1 MAETA
6 AELSTRLQVAVAPGV
21 RGRLL
26 DKGLARGLIW
36 RDGAL
41 PEGAPEF
48 SESLSEDLLDYAHA
62 VLALTLRLRA
72 SREGDPRLLD
82 RGFLVAGEA
91 IEAAVH
97 RGEDR
102 IDRGFHRVTAAVAFH
117 LGRYA
122 ARAFSMLP
130 AATEAQNL
138 APTEAA
144 LVQLLRRR
152 LDELHKAFSEWL
164 LDPANAD
171 GAVATRLQEDE
182 DFAQTDAVDS
192 VLTSSFMRG
201 LALFD
206 HALATGDSE
215 VANEARRRLLTTA
228 DAARDLN
235 AVSHWWTARLAAHL
249 VDELWSMSL
258 HQQVPELP
266 PRHDDQA
273 RWHDI
278 RRGYIQR
285 LRRGT
290 RAVIELWPSQLAA
303 AKRAQDPTDDLV
315 VALPTS
321 AGKTRIAELCI
332 LRTLAAE
339 KRVVYVT
346 PLRALSAQVERDLAE
361 SLQPLGFSVS
371 SLYGAAGIQSG
382 DEATLREGRVVVSTP
397 EKLDFALR
405 NDPTLIDD
413 VGLIV
418 LDEGHMLGPNEREVR
433 YEALVQRLVRRAD
446 AAERRIVCLSALFP
460 APEEMSDLVAW
471 LRADEPGDPIHSA
484 WRPTRQ
490 RFGVLRW
497 NPSASAARLD
507 VKVEEESPFVKRFVE
522 QRTPPEGSRRRREFP
537 ASAGANAKNEL
548 TLAAA
553 WRFVEQKKDVLVYC
567 ALRSSVETLG
577 RLVLKCIE
585 HEVLSPLKTANLRV
599 RDVMQVGAEWLG
611 EDHPA
616 VACLAHGVA
625 LHHGGLPRPFLNE
638 VERLL
643 RSGDCAV
650 IIASP
655 TLAQGLNLSAS
666 VLLVPSI
673 WRRGRIIAPAEFA
686 NVAGRAGRA
695 FVDVEGLV
703 LHVVHETKTWRAR
716 RALQD
721 WGELLV
727 AAKAPRVSS
736 GILQLAALVLLRVS
750 AANDLPF
757 EEVLEYVTGTAQG
770 WTPPAGKA
778 PSLDHL
784 KEWVDARP
792 AKAGTVVAL
801 FNDSFWQKRLGTDEE
816 KKLRAD
822 EKDWDSD
829 VASLDGAILAL
840 LDGDTSDESVPDALD
855 EVLAGS
861 LFSRQLA
868 KQETEVQELVRGLVV
883 ARAQRI
889 WLETTP
895 AQRRG
900 FHSAGIGL
908 SAGKFIEANLRA
920 LITLL
925 TQAEACLAL
934 GDEAGVGNALVAF
947 AELVFQTAPFQAPK
961 ELPAKWREALLAWLG
976 GQPSSD
982 VLALCDGEGVD
993 LIQEALAY
1001 RLPWAM
1007 EAVRVHALAVE
1018 HGGSEALTGIAALA
1032 VEAGSAKLSV
1042 ITLVRAGLS
1051 SREAAAAA
1059 VEDTGATF
1067 TDRDGMRVWLHS
1079 KWVQE
1084 LSEENDWPTE
1094 RSRQA
1099 WLRFYEGERKAD
1111 HHRWKRETQTV
1122 HVERTSGAAP
1132 LPGTSV
1138 IVEPSLGDHGGV
1150 MTSDFHLLG
1159 LLKAQMRR
1167 ARADVVG
1174 ALVDSDGKV
1183 EVEFFGPGGLR

>member
-1 MAETA
+1 MAETV
-6 AELSTRLQVAVAPGV
+6 AELSSRLQVVVEPGV

-36 RDGAL
+36 RDGDL

-48 SESLSEDLLDYAHA
+48 SEGLSDDLLDYAHA
-62 VLALTLRLRA
+62 VMAMALRLRA
-72 SREGDPRLLD
+72 SQEGEPKLLD
-82 RGFLVAGEA
+82 RAFLVAGEA

-130 AATEAQNL
+130 AATDTQNL

-171 GAVATRLQEDE
+171 EAVATKLQQDD
-182 DFAQTDAVDS
+182 DFDQADAVHS
-192 VLTSSFMRG
+192 ILTTSFMRG

-206 HALATGDSE
+206 HALTTGDAE
-215 VANEARRRLLTTA
+215 VADQARTRFFATA
-228 DAARDLN
+228 RAAQDLN
-235 AVSHWWTARLAAHL
+235 AVSHWWTATLAAHL

-258 HQQVPELP
+258 HRQVPELP
-266 PRHDDQA
+266 SGHEDHA
-273 RWHDI
+273 RWHEI
-278 RRGYIQR
+278 RRGYIHR
-285 LRRGT
+285 LRGAN
-290 RAVIELWPSQLAA
+290 RAAIELWPSQVAA
-303 AKRAQDPTDDLV
+303 AKRSQDLTDDLV

-332 LRTLAAE
+332 LRTLAAD

-346 PLRALSAQVERDLAE
+346 PLRALSAQVERDLSE

-371 SLYGAAGIQSG
+371 SLYGAAGIEAG
-382 DEATLREGRVVVSTP
+382 DEETLRDGRVVVSTP

-433 YEALVQRLVRRAD
+433 YEALVQRLVRRSD

-460 APEEMSDLVAW
+460 TPEEMSDLVAW
-471 LRADEPGDPIHSA
+471 LRDDEPGDPIHSA

-490 RFGVLRW
+490 RFGTLRW
-497 NPSASAARLD
+497 GSGGARLD
-507 VKVEEESPFVKRFVE
+507 VKVEEESPFVPRFVE
-522 QRTPPEGSRRRREFP
+522 QKTPPQGSRRRKAFP
-537 ASAGANAKNEL
+537 ADKNEL

-553 WRFVEQKKDVLVYC
+553 WRFVEQQKDVLVYC
-567 ALRSSVETLG
+567 VLRKSVEALG
-577 RLVLKCIE
+577 SLILECIRHKVLTS
-585 HEVLSPLKTANLRV
+585 LGAPTQRV
-599 RDVMQVGAEWLG
+599 KDAMAVGAEWLG
-611 EDHPA
+611 ADHPA
-616 VACLAHGVA
+616 VACLEHGVA

-643 RSGDCAV
+643 RAGDCRLT
-650 IIASP
+650 IASP

-673 WRRGRIIAPAEFA
+673 WRNQEIIPPAEFA

-703 LHVVHETKTWRAR
+703 LHVVWEKTAR
-716 RALQD
+716 KADYAVRNWEALV
-721 WGELLV
+721 GRS
-727 AAKAPRVSS
+727 KAPKVAS
-736 GILQLAALVLLRVS
+736 GILQLSDNIFQRIAAK
-750 AANDLPF
+750 AGIKAG
-757 EEVLEYVTGTAQG
+757 EVLEYVANQDKAWDFDAAKQEQVGVDEQG
-770 WTPPAGKA
+770 WNR
-778 PSLDHL
+778 DI
-784 KEWVDARP
+784 
-792 AKAGTVVAL
+792 
-801 FNDSFWQKRLGTDEE
+801 
-816 KKLRAD
+816 
-822 EKDWDSD
+822 
-829 VASLDGAILAL
+829 ASLDAAILAL
-840 LDGDTSDESVPDALD
+840 LDGETDESAVED
-855 EVLAGS
+855 ELRGVLEGS
-861 LFSRQLA
+861 LFSRELV
-868 KQETEVQELVRGLVV
+868 KQQEKVQELLRAFVA

-895 AQRRG
+895 AQRKG

-908 SAGKFIEANLRA
+908 SAGKFIDTNLDA
-920 LITLL
+920 LISLL
-925 TQAEACLAL
+925 VQAETAITL
-934 GDEAGVGNALVAF
+934 GDEAGAGKAVVAF

-961 ELPAKWREALLAWLG
+961 PLPARWREALLAWLAG
-976 GQPSSD
+976 KPSAD
-982 VLALCDGEGVD
+982 VLALCDDEGVD

-1007 EAVRVHALAVE
+1007 EAVRVHAQAVDHE
-1018 HGGSEALTGIAALA
+1018 GVDTLTGLAALA
-1032 VEAGSAKLSV
+1032 VEAGSSKLSV

-1059 VEDTGATF
+1059 VEDTAATF
-1067 TDRDGMRVWLHS
+1067 TERDGMREWLNS
-1079 KWVQE
+1079 E
-1084 LSEENDWPTE
+1084 LVEERSTENDWPTE

-1099 WLRFYEGERKAD
+1099 WLQFYEGERKAN
-1111 HHRWKRETQTV
+1111 RSKWKRETQTV
-1122 HVERTSGAAP
+1122 RVKWSSGLAP
-1132 LPGTSV
+1132 PAGTSV
-1138 IVEPSLGDHGGV
+1138 IVEPAVGTYGGV
-1150 MTSDFHLLG
+1150 MTPDLHPLG
-1159 LLKAQMRR
+1159 LMLRGELRQPRKNIVSAQVS
-1167 ARADVVG
+1167 ADG
-1174 ALVDSDGKV
+1174 TV
-1183 EVEFFGPGGLR
+1183 EIEFFGPRGMR

>member
-1 MAETA
+1 MAETV
-6 AELSTRLQVAVAPGV
+6 AELTARLRVVVAPGF

-36 RDGAL
+36 RNGSV

-48 SESLSEDLLDYAHA
+48 PESLSEDLLDYAHA
-62 VLALTLRLRA
+62 VMALALRLRA
-72 SREGDPRLLD
+72 TGEGDSKLLD
-82 RGFLVAGEA
+82 RAFLVAGEA

-97 RGEDR
+97 QGEER
-102 IDRGFHRVTAAVAFH
+102 VDRGFHRVTAAVAFH

-130 AATEAQNL
+130 GATDQQNL

-152 LDELHKAFSEWL
+152 LDELHMVFSGWL

-171 GAVATRLQEDE
+171 EAVAAKLREDDE
-182 DFAQTDAVDS
+182 FGQVDAVHN

-206 HALATGDSE
+206 HALATGISKAAE
-215 VANEARRRLLTTA
+215 EARARLFATA
-228 DAARDLN
+228 RAARDYN
-235 AVSHWWTARLAAHL
+235 SVSHWWTATLAAHL
-249 VDELWSMSL
+249 VDELWTVSL

-266 PRHDDQA
+266 PDHGDYE
-273 RWHDI
+273 RWHEI

-285 LRRGT
+285 LRGGKQ
-290 RAVIELWPSQLAA
+290 AAIELWPSQVAA
-303 AKRAQDPTDDLV
+303 AKRAQDLSDDLV
-315 VALPTS
+315 IALPTS

-332 LRTLAAE
+332 LRSLAAK

-361 SLQPLGFSVS
+361 SLLPLGFTVS
-371 SLYGAAGIQSG
+371 SLYGSAGIESG
-382 DEATLREGRVVVSTP
+382 DEETLRQRRVVVSTP

-446 AAERRIVCLSALFP
+446 AADRRIVCLSALFP
-460 APEEMSDLVAW
+460 TPEEMSDLVAW
-471 LRADEPGDPIHSA
+471 LRADDPGEAVYSS

-497 NPSASAARLD
+497 NPTGGAARLD
-507 VKVEEESPFVKRFVE
+507 VTVEEESPYVRRFVE
-522 QRTPPEGSRRRREFP
+522 QSTPPESSLRRKEFP
-537 ASAGANAKNEL
+537 ASTGPHAKNEL

-553 WRFVEQKKDVLVYC
+553 WRFVEQKKEVLVYC

-577 RLVLKCIE
+577 RLVLKCID
-585 HEVLSPLKTANLRV
+585 HGVLSSLKPANQRV
-599 RDVMQVGAEWLG
+599 RNVMAIGAEWLG

-638 VERLL
+638 VEHLL
-643 RSGDCAV
+643 RSGDCPV

-673 WRRGRIIAPAEFA
+673 WRNGRIIPPTEFA

-695 FVDVEGLV
+695 FVDVEGIV
-703 LHVVHETKTWRAR
+703 LHVVHEAEAWKIR
-716 RALQD
+716 RALQN
-721 WGELLV
+721 WEELV
-727 AAKAPRVSS
+727 AAAKAPRVSS

-750 AANDLPF
+750 ASNGLPF
-757 EEVLEYVTGTAQG
+757 DEALEYVTGNAEG
-770 WTPPAGKA
+770 WSPPSGKA
-778 PSLDHL
+778 PSLDQL
-784 KEWVDARP
+784 KEWVNGQPAR
-792 AKAGTVVAL
+792 AGAVLGL
-801 FNDSFWQKRLGTDEE
+801 FNDSFWQKRLGMDEE
-816 KKLRAD
+816 KELRAD
-822 EKDWDSD
+822 EKDWESD
-829 VASLDGAILAL
+829 IASLDAAILAL
-840 LDGDTSDESVPDALD
+840 LDGDTSGGDVPAALD
-855 EVLAGS
+855 GVLAGS

-868 KQETEVQELVRGLVV
+868 RQEAEVQELVRGLVA

-908 SAGKFIEANLRA
+908 SAGKFIDGNLGA
-920 LITLL
+920 LVKLL
-925 TQAEACLAL
+925 TQAETCLTF
-934 GDEAGVGNALVAF
+934 GNEFGAGTAVVAF
-947 AELVFQTAPFQAPK
+947 ADLVFQTAPFQAPK
-961 ELPAKWREALLAWLG
+961 ELPAKWRDALLAWLAG
-976 GQPSSD
+976 KPSSD
-982 VLALCDGEGVD
+982 VLSLCDGEGVD

-1018 HGGSEALTGIAALA
+1018 RDGSDALTGLAALA
-1032 VEAGSAKLSV
+1032 VESGSSKLSV
-1042 ITLVRAGLS
+1042 IMLVRSGLS
-1051 SREAAAAA
+1051 SREAAAGA
-1059 VEDTGATF
+1059 VEATGAVF
-1067 TDRDGMRVWLHS
+1067 TDRDGMS
-1079 KWVQE
+1079 KWLDSKLVRE
-1084 LSEENDWPTE
+1084 LSDKKDWPTE

-1099 WLRFYEGERKAD
+1099 WLQFYEGERKAGRG
-1111 HHRWKRETQTV
+1111 RWKREKQV
-1122 HVERTSGAAP
+1122 IGVQWSGSETPA
-1132 LPGTSV
+1132 PGTSV
-1138 IVEPSLGDHGGV
+1138 VVEPSVGTFGGV
-1150 MTSDFHLLG
+1150 MTPDLQLLG
-1159 LLKAQMRR
+1159 LLRAELRR
-1167 ARADVVG
+1167 ARRDVVN
-1174 ALVDSDGKV
+1174 ASVDGDGSV
-1183 EVEFFGPGGLR
+1183 QVEFFGP